1 MDGYRHLNLLIDAG
15 LYRSLKIE
23 SQSRS
28 CPVSTIVR
36 DALKTFLGGTGKP
49 KCEDVKSAGN

>member
-1 MDGYRHLNLLIDAG
+1 MEGYRHLNLLIDAS
-15 LYRSLKIE
+15 LYHSLKTE

-36 DALKTFLGGTGKP
+36 DAIKTFLEGTGKRIGV
-49 KCEDVKSAGN
+49 KCAND